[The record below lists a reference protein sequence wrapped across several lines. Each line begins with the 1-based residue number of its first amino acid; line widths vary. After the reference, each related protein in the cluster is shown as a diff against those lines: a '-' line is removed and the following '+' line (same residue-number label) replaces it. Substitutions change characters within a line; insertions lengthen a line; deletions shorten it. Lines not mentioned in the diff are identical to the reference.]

1 LNQGLYMYATTIDS
15 IIVNGMFHVSVYAR
29 DKEYIVYPDK
39 DGKWIEAEDGT
50 RCKVFYFITDDRVMM
65 VITQEECRKL
75 YDDGWLLIT
84 RLVREEQ
91 K

>member
-1 LNQGLYMYATTIDS
+1 MSQGLFMYATTIDS
-15 IIVNGMFHVSVYAR
+15 IIINGKFQISFYAK
-29 DKEYIVYPDK
+29 DKEYLIYPSK
-39 DGKWIEAEDGT
+39 DGTWIEDEDGNK
-50 RCKVFYFITDDRVMM
+50 CKVFYFITDDRVMM
-65 VITQEECRKL
+65 VITQGECGKL